1 MLENNIYSVYSF
13 AAHISIAL
21 SEVTV
26 KEYKNVLKHFLAFL
40 NKHPSE
46 IKKYDLMN
54 HLSKMN
60 IDRTGASFTRLRFAA
75 IKKYYK
81 YLTRFDMFDKRFFI
95 DLFYDIELPKVRH
108 RKQKIYLKHDVKD
121 IIDIFEND
129 SNSFVGLGN
138 LVFLLIAATTGARRR
153 EIASLKICDINL
165 QTDHITF
172 FNTKNKKPR
181 SIKLSNNVV
190 DKIKIYL
197 LMHSEISKDSSG
209 LLFLNEQGY
218 ATTVDCID
226 MRIRKY
232 AKKYGI
238 KISFHAF
245 RRGFATEL
253 SNNKVPIEKIS
264 KLLGHSSIS
273 MTASRYVY
281 NDDGLDNAVLSYSFD
296 DTNISNI
303 IETSNILKN
312 ISNIDITN
320 MLVTINNL
328 TNEIARLTKIM
339 SE

>member
-1 MLENNIYSVYSF
+1 MLQDNIYSVYSF

-54 HLSKMN
+54 YLSKMN
-60 IDRTGASFTRLRFAA
+60 IDRTGASFIKLRFAA

-81 YLTRFDMFDKRFFI
+81 YLTRFDMFDRTYFI
-95 DLFYDIELPKVRH
+95 DLFDDIELPKITH
-108 RKQKIYLKHDVKD
+108 KKQKIYLKHDVKD

-129 SNSFVGLGN
+129 SDSFVGLGN
-138 LVFLLIAATTGARRR
+138 LVFLLIAATTGARRK
-153 EIASLKICDINL
+153 EIAMLKVCDIDI
-165 QTDHITF
+165 TSEHIIF

-181 SIKLSNNVV
+181 SIKLSSNVIE
-190 DKIKIYL
+190 KIKTYL
-197 LMHSEISKDSSG
+197 LIRNKVLKNGNDN
-209 LLFLNEQGY
+209 LFLNSRGY
-218 ATTVDCID
+218 TTTVDCID
-226 MRIRKY
+226 MRIRKH
-232 AKKYGI
+232 AKKYGVS
-238 KISFHAF
+238 ISFHAF

-296 DTNISNI
+296 DTKISNI
-303 IETSNILKN
+303 IETSNSLK
-312 ISNIDITN
+312 NIDITN
-320 MLVTINNL
+320 MLMTINNL
-328 TNEIARLTKIM
+328 TNEVARLTKAM